1 MRRALSLLG
10 ILTAVATLV
19 AAAQSNQG
27 PARAR
32 ITYLASGMAY
42 LDAGREDGLKEGLEV
57 RVFRAGAQVGVLN
70 VTYLASHRSA
80 CTVVSS
86 TMALSAGDSVEFEP
100 VAKPATADS
109 GRAAGAALATSQRPK
124 LSNTANRVRGRVG
137 FRYLLVRPL
146 EGNGFN
152 QPAVD
157 LRLDAPSLGGG
168 PAGFLVDIRARQ
180 TYSTRPDGSVTRD
193 SRTGVYQAAVLLQT
207 PHGPAHLTL
216 GRQYLPTVSSVS
228 LFDGALAQ
236 YQKSRFGLGIFAGSE
251 PDPVSMGYSN
261 DVRSYG
267 LFLEGRSA
275 PSAHTR
281 WTLTGG
287 AVGSYAGGTV
297 NREFAFL
304 QASLNTPGV
313 SVFLAQE
320 LDVNREWKAA
330 AGDPPVELTST
341 FASLMVRPAQW
352 ASLQIGLD
360 NRRNVRLYRD
370 FVSPETLFDDTFRQG
385 VWAGVSLMAGSHVRF
400 GVDGRASLGGA
411 DSATRTRSGTAYLG
425 FERLT
430 PANLS
435 LRTRYT
441 QYSSVLRTGTLQSF
455 QLGVRPLSWLGFEGN
470 GGFRAETGPLDAATR
485 RTNWLGL
492 DVDVSLG
499 RRLYLLFSGSRE
511 RGLLAAG
518 DQIYG
523 SVSYRF

>member
-1 MRRALSLLG
+1 
-10 ILTAVATLV
+10 
-19 AAAQSNQG
+19 
-27 PARAR
+27 
-32 ITYLASGMAY
+32 
-42 LDAGREDGLKEGLEV
+42 
-57 RVFRAGAQVGVLN
+57 
-70 VTYLASHRSA
+70 
-80 CTVVSS
+80 
-86 TMALSAGDSVEFEP
+86 
-100 VAKPATADS
+100 
-109 GRAAGAALATSQRPK
+109 
-124 LSNTANRVRGRVG
+124 
-137 FRYLLVRPL
+137 
-146 EGNGFN
+146 
-152 QPAVD
+152 
-157 LRLDAPSLGGG
+157 
-168 PAGFLVDIRARQ
+168 
-180 TYSTRPDGSVTRD
+180 VTRD
-193 SRTGVYQAAVLLQT
+193 ARTGVYQAALLLRT

-216 GRQYLPTVSSVS
+216 GRQYLPTITSVS

-236 YQKSRFGLGIFAGSE
+236 YQKSRLGLGIFAGSE
-251 PDPVSMGYSN
+251 PDPVTMSYSS
-261 DVRSYG
+261 DIRSYG

-275 PSAHTR
+275 PGAHTR
-281 WTLTGG
+281 WNLTGG

-411 DSATRTRSGTAYLG
+411 DSTTRTRSGTAYLG

-455 QLGVRPLSWLGFEGN
+455 QLGIRPTAWLGLEGN
-470 GGFRAETGPLDAATR
+470 GGFRAETGPVDAAMR

-492 DVDVSLG
+492 DMDVSLG